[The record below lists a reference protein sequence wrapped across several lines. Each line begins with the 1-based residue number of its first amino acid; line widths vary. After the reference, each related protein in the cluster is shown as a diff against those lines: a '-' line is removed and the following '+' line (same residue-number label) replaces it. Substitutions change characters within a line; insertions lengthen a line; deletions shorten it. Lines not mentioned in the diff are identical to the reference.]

1 MQYLNGQAP
10 KMNTQD
16 SDIQHFAEILKQ
28 GGVVAFPTETVY
40 GLGAS
45 VFQPEAIQRIF
56 QVKGRPQDNPLIVH
70 ISSLDQLPLIV
81 SDVPQLFYRLAE
93 KFFPGPLTVL
103 LPKLETVP
111 DIVSANLPQIGV
123 RMPSHLIARQLI
135 EAVGMPLVAPSANL
149 SGKPSSTSAA
159 HVQADFGDQID
170 GVIDGGLCSYGIE
183 STVMTLS
190 PYPQI
195 LRPGAIT
202 QKELEEVLGIHIP
215 YAEAHGDKPLSPGM
229 KYRHYAPV
237 AKVTLFY
244 DQHAFFSY
252 LEGASQHK
260 RLVLERVNPQDFYAL
275 LRQADVEGYSEV
287 VIFCDDVMQ
296 KNFGLMN
303 RITRA
308 SQ

>member
-1 MQYLNGQAP
+1 MQYLHGQVH
-10 KMNTQD
+10 KMNVPD
-16 SDIQHFAEILKQ
+16 FDIQHFAQILKR

-56 QVKGRPQDNPLIVH
+56 HVKGRPQDNPLIVH

-81 SDVPQLFYRLAE
+81 SDVPHQFHQLAA

-111 DIVSANLPQIGV
+111 DLVSATLPQIGV
-123 RMPSHLIARQLI
+123 RMPSHLVALKLI
-135 EAVGMPLVAPSANL
+135 EAVGVPLVAPSANL

-159 HVQADFGDQID
+159 HVQADFGDRID
-170 GVIDGGLCSYGIE
+170 GIMDGGPCQYGIE
-183 STVMTLS
+183 STVITLS
-190 PYPQI
+190 PFPQI

-202 QKELEEVLGIHIP
+202 QKELEQVLGVCIP
-215 YAEAHGDKPLSPGM
+215 YAEAHADKPLSPGM
-229 KYRHYAPV
+229 KYRHYAPL
-237 AKVTLFY
+237 AKIVIFY
-244 DQHAFFSY
+244 NRLTFFSY
-252 LEGASQHK
+252 LESAPQLK
-260 RLVLERVNPQDFYAL
+260 RLVLDHVNREDLYAV

-287 VIFCDDVMQ
+287 VIFCDEVMQ
-296 KNFGLMN
+296 RDAGLMN